1 MPGMPVLVLALAVI
15 ALGRLLSS
23 GLARLFR
30 YNPLRRAISLWTP
43 FVPILFMGL
52 SIYYAKHF
60 GSMAMLVPFL
70 LLLVVALV
78 LTISRKQVF
87 WHPVLL
93 NACTIATGV
102 MVVFMMGNSDDY
114 DEPDDYY
121 LEKVFIFVVELCAIA
136 VLSLGNLQIPAAIVR
151 VVLAL
156 LRLVPH
162 DYYGDNITKIDT
174 SIDKNWSKINLAPS
188 LNIFYGMVLGQ
199 GVLYS
204 VACILEIFSFIPRR
218 YLARRGGFGGRWGLE
233 SVNLYYAYAFE
244 KYLHGDVLAPKNIS
258 LNNFAIDSLN
268 SDTPKMQ
275 FTGIRIMH
283 SLLQKHTTRRRIF
296 LKANASTETMTRL
309 INMLDWTSPEDTTVR
324 LFAAKVT
331 AELSTRIRV
340 VTIPGTVQ
348 VVSAL
353 LGYSNNQQRKGNP
366 LLDTNFASENVHDSI
381 LNVDENQEER
391 LDAVPDTV
399 SLLEFPQDRSTLHV
413 VTTKLKSWISK
424 CFQWISKFWSVPQ
437 DEPLTEQD
445 LLPALGMSILNGLAG
460 CDQGNC
466 AEISRESGLIPK
478 IIGFTSCRSANA
490 NTYTEAQRKQAF
502 LRPDIP
508 SSTDAD
514 RLLREVVGQALAML
528 AMDNA
533 SNCLA
538 MLGETGHEFIEILTS
553 MIHIDRYRCV
563 AASLLRNICQRARP
577 ELKEPDVKE
586 LSYCLRQ
593 VLEIIL
599 AADGPELEI
608 FIGLGSQISKIIP
621 GDFTRELEDGH
632 IKDRFVKRLIDTLN
646 ANMEPCVQCP
656 GIRRVVLEQ
665 AITMMEH
672 DSRYTNCFIDR
683 RMEDAL
689 SIVEETA
696 TEAENYGLF
705 LGDVGL
711 MEAAEPLSSL
721 VAKAKQLLDNRR
733 S

>member
-1 MPGMPVLVLALAVI
+1 MAQQSTTLGDHEHHVHVAPADTGDTPEKKLNGFVRAVALIERAGN
-15 ALGRLLSS
+15 ALGT
-23 GLARLFR
+23 LAFTW
-30 YNPLRRAISLWTP
+30 AT
-43 FVPILFMGL
+43 V
-52 SIYYAKHF
+52 
-60 GSMAMLVPFL
+60 
-70 LLLVVALV
+70 
-78 LTISRKQVF
+78 
-87 WHPVLL
+87 VLL
-93 NACTIATGV
+93 GGYPTVLRQQNDFWFATAIVFLEASRMFSRNNRLDYQLFFDTKGV

-490 NTYTEAQRKQAF
+490 NTYTEAQRK
-502 LRPDIP
+502 
-508 SSTDAD
+508 
-514 RLLREVVGQALAML
+514 E
-528 AMDNA
+528 
-533 SNCLA
+533 
-538 MLGETGHEFIEILTS
+538 
-553 MIHIDRYRCV
+553 
-563 AASLLRNICQRARP
+563 
-577 ELKEPDVKE
+577 EPDGRNLE
-586 LSYCLRQ
+586 L
-593 VLEIIL
+593 
-599 AADGPELEI
+599 P
-608 FIGLGSQISKIIP
+608 
-621 GDFTRELEDGH
+621 H
-632 IKDRFVKRLIDTLN
+632 
-646 ANMEPCVQCP
+646 
-656 GIRRVVLEQ
+656 
-665 AITMMEH
+665 
-672 DSRYTNCFIDR
+672 
-683 RMEDAL
+683 
-689 SIVEETA
+689 
-696 TEAENYGLF
+696 
-705 LGDVGL
+705 
-711 MEAAEPLSSL
+711 AEPHPFRPSPSPL
-721 VAKAKQLLDNRR
+721 VD
-733 S
+733 